1 MTKHCL
7 HSPAHWNINICTIT
21 WNAFVL
27 MKSKSRSQ
35 LKRWASLQNT
45 DLSLSP
51 NSLWDIRWHP
61 YLDILWVKTFLSYF
75 FLTIFQLLRRKVL
88 LHNGGI
94 SCALLQ
100 TRWLILVNAF
110 SLEQSMHQPY
120 FEEFHLYLPFHWLS
134 SPVEST
140 FQIHNHFSWR
150 RRPKK
155 LKKDKKVQRN
165 KRNQLHQ
172 NRNTNQKETLFMVME
187 LSGFILSCAVKWR
200 RHKTSDDNLVSP
212 QSLKVKGLREK

>member
-1 MTKHCL
+1 
-7 HSPAHWNINICTIT
+7 
-21 WNAFVL
+21 

-155 LKKDKKVQRN
+155 LKKTR
-165 KRNQLHQ
+165 RY
-172 NRNTNQKETLFMVME
+172 RETKEINYTKTE
-187 LSGFILSCAVKWR
+187 TQIKR
-200 RHKTSDDNLVSP
+200 RHCSWWWNSLASFLAVQWNDVATKQVMTIWYHRNL
-212 QSLKVKGLREK
+212 